1 MTSLGLQGEVRFDTT
16 KADGQFKKTASNT
29 KLRRYLPGFRFT
41 NIDDAIAETVGW
53 FKANYA
59 TART

>member
-1 MTSLGLQGEVRFDTT
+1 MRFDTT